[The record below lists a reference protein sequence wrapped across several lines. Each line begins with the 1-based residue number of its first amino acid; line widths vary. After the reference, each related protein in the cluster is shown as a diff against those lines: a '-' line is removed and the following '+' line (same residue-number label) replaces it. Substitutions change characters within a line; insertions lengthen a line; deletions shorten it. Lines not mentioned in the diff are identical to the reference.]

1 MGASGV
7 LDLDFDVCCALQSES
22 FQLQAM
28 DSSLQTGGLWNMS
41 IFGLPGRRKHPIYAE
56 MLFSQLANERRG
68 YESGAS
74 YRDLRTGRMVL
85 KIKDRLNC

>member
-1 MGASGV
+1 
-7 LDLDFDVCCALQSES
+7 
-22 FQLQAM
+22 
-28 DSSLQTGGLWNMS
+28 MS